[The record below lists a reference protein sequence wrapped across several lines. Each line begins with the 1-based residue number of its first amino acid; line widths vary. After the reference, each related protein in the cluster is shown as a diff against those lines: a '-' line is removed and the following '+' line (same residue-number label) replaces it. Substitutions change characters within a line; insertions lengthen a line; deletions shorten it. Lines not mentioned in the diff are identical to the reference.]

1 MSHADDDLRAFTN
14 IQAVQVGDYVK
25 FYPDSNER
33 QWWHVVA
40 RNDDHVVAVRQ
51 APFQEKG
58 TLQYT
63 VTGYREYQ
71 YNGVGPGLVRSSLD
85 SMGGGWDLGE
95 DGSEAYTII
104 EALESGDHDLSNR
117 RLENVKAIE
126 VKRD

>member
-1 MSHADDDLRAFTN
+1 MSHADDNLRAFTN

-40 RNDDHVVAVRQ
+40 RNTDHVVAVRQ
-51 APFQEKG
+51 APFQPKG

-63 VTGYREYQ
+63 VTGNIDYQ
-71 YNGVGPGLVRSSLD
+71 RNGKGPGLIRSSLN
-85 SMGGGWDLGE
+85 SLSGYWDLGE
-95 DGSEAYTII
+95 DGSEAYTVI
-104 EALESGDHDLSNR
+104 EALENGDHELSMR
-117 RLENVKAIE
+117 RLEDVESIE